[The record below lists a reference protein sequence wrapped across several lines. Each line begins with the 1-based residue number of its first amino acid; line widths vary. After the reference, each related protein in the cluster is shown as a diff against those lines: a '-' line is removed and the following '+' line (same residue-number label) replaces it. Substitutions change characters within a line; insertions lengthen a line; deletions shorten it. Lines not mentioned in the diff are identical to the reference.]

1 MAITQAELDQYL
13 KSIQSPS
20 DRNRE
25 KKRKKAVEQATIKSS
40 SITDVFASAAKE
52 ILDDAGQYISK
63 SPFGRGGMLD
73 VSKYVDTRPA
83 ITGLQALQSGV
94 AGLVSTPR
102 EIPRLAEAGYEYA
115 TGEDVDFDVLAGTGF
130 PTYQEAGE
138 FMSGYTGLPTELR
151 EDASTAEK
159 AMYYGIESL
168 PMFGGGGLRNLAM
181 RTAQGSAAGFGAEVN
196 PVLGMAI
203 GASPELPLTPSLPGA
218 SRKGFKETRI
228 DALDSDAQRLAEQ
241 SLTDFGIE
249 ETRGQILYRQ
259 ALAETN
265 PRRRTTKLAEAERVL
280 GLEEAGRRVDARKL
294 SPGVR
299 SNVELWKDA
308 DIKQAKQIEDAMRKI
323 VGAAEGRKKPAE
335 VSRRLATIYNGW
347 SKKRMK
353 ALRDANK
360 ADFDSLDPSIRFD
373 LEFLLP
379 EIDTLIDKYGLRVRV
394 NQAPANTILKIREQI
409 LSEKG
414 KLRQL
419 SPSEYQTILAELG
432 DIAWSGRIPGV
443 ADLDPGVAKTV
454 AGQMQRI
461 MKRGLDSM
469 AEADVP
475 DAKKLKDVRDRVAG
489 RFAALEDETSG
500 PLMEFF
506 KFDASARTPTEIVE
520 ALEYSATDP
529 DKIRIFASLVQ
540 QEHPSLWPEVKQ
552 ALFNREMR
560 KLSDSE
566 GNLDIIKLRQAKETL
581 LENELLFGDS
591 SASQG
596 LEEMDRLFTMM
607 EGIFKRIDPADLSA
621 TDLYKTMKLGS
632 EIGGSLGGPKARYVS
647 EAATKLAML
656 AKGGR
661 LPVEAAAEFATNTK
675 ARKVMVKILKGDAA
689 TLTPAEM
696 GILKNIVRLGKIQT
710 FASLPSIYFGRDED
724 AKQSIE
730 DATKAVQGM
739 FSGTNE

>member
-1 MAITQAELDQYL
+1 VTEAEYQELMGLYGPQ
-13 KSIQSPS
+13 
-20 DRNRE
+20 RNLQ
-25 KKRKKAVEQATIKSS
+25 KKKKAVEQSAVAGS

-52 ILDDAGQYISK
+52 ILDDAGGYLAK
-63 SPFGRGGMLD
+63 SAFGRGGMLD
-73 VSKYVDTRPA
+73 ISQYVDTRPA

-94 AGLVSTPR
+94 AGFASTPR

-138 FMSGYTGLPTELR
+138 FIGGYTGLPTELR
-151 EDASTAEK
+151 EDASAAEK

-168 PMFGGGGLRNLAM
+168 PMFGGGGLRGLAM

-196 PVLGMAI
+196 PALGMAI
-203 GASPELPLTPSLPGA
+203 GAAPELPLTPSIPGA
-218 SRKGFKETRI
+218 SRKGFKETRM
-228 DALDSDAQRLAEQ
+228 DALDSDAQRMAEQ
-241 SLTDFGIE
+241 SLSDFGIE

-265 PRRRTTKLAEAERVL
+265 QRRRTTKLAEAERVL

-308 DIKQAKQIEDAMRKI
+308 DIKQAKQIENAMRKI
-323 VGAAEGRKKPAE
+323 VGAAEGRKKPAD
-335 VSRRLATIYNGW
+335 VSRKLANIYNGW
-347 SKKRMK
+347 SKKRMQK
-353 ALRDANK
+353 LRKENK

-379 EIDTLIDKYGLRVRV
+379 EIDNLMEYYGLAKRVDNR
-394 NQAPANTILKIREQI
+394 PANTIMKIREQI
-409 LSEKG
+409 LTEQG
-414 KLRQL
+414 KLRKL
-419 SPSEYQTILAELG
+419 SPKEYQNILSDLG
-432 DIAWSGRIPGV
+432 RIAWSGRIEGV
-443 ADLDPGVAKTV
+443 ADLDPGTIKTV
-454 AGQMQRI
+454 AAKMQQI
-461 MKRGLDSM
+461 FKRGLDSM
-469 AEADVP
+469 AESDIP
-475 DAKKLKDVRDRVAG
+475 DAQKLKDVRDRVAG

-506 KFDASARTPTEIVE
+506 KFDAAPRTPLEIVE

-529 DKIRIFASLVQ
+529 DKIKIFASLVQ
-540 QEHPSLWPEVKQ
+540 QEHPTLWPEVKQ
-552 ALFNREMR
+552 ALFNREMA
-560 KLSDSE
+560 KLADTE
-566 GNLDIIKLRQAKETL
+566 GNLDIIKLRQAKENL
-581 LENELLFGDS
+581 LQNELLFGDG

-607 EGIFKRIDPADLSA
+607 EGIFKRIDPADLSS
-621 TDLYKTMKLGS
+621 TDLYKAMKLGS

-661 LPVEAAAEFATNTK
+661 LPVEAAAEFASNPK
-675 ARKVMVKILKGDAA
+675 ARKVMVKILKGEAA

-710 FASLPSIYFGRDED
+710 FAGLPSIYFGRDED

-739 FSGTNE
+739 FSGTKE

>member
-1 MAITQAELDQYL
+1 MAITQAELEQYL
-13 KSIQSPS
+13 KGLQSPT
-20 DRNRE
+20 DRRE
-25 KKRKKAVEQATIKSS
+25 DAKKKASKAAVRSASV
-40 SITDVFASAAKE
+40 TDVFASAAKE
-52 ILDDAGQYISK
+52 ILDDAGDFMSAT
-63 SPFGRGGMLD
+63 PFGRGGMLD
-73 VSKYVDTRPA
+73 VSRYLPTRPA

-94 AGLVSTPR
+94 AGFASTPR

-138 FMSGYTGLPTELR
+138 FISGVTGLPTELR

-159 AMYYGIESL
+159 AMFYGIESL
-168 PMFGGGGLRNLAM
+168 PMFGGGGLRNTIM

-196 PVLGMAI
+196 PALGMAI
-203 GASPELPLTPSLPGA
+203 GAAPELPLTPSIPGA
-218 SRKGFKETRI
+218 SRKGFKETRM
-228 DALDSDAQRLAEQ
+228 DALDSEAQKMAEQ

-259 ALAETN
+259 AMAETN
-265 PRRRTTKLAEAERVL
+265 QRRRTTKLAEAERVL
-280 GLEEAGRRVDARKL
+280 ALEEAGRRVDARNLK
-294 SPGVR
+294 PGVR
-299 SNVELWKDA
+299 SNVELWKDN

-335 VSRRLATIYNGW
+335 VSRKLAKVYNEW
-347 SKKRMK
+347 SKKRMQN
-353 ALRDANK
+353 LRQANS
-360 ADFDSLDPSIRFD
+360 ADFNALDPSTRFD

-379 EIDTLIDKYGLRVRV
+379 EIDQLIEYYGLGKRIDNR
-394 NQAPANTILKIREQI
+394 PANTIMKIREQI
-409 LSEKG
+409 LTEKG

-419 SPSEYQTILAELG
+419 NPKEYQNILSDLG
-432 DIAWSGRIPGV
+432 RIAWSGRIEGV
-443 ADLDPGVAKTV
+443 SDLDPGTIKTV
-454 AGQMQRI
+454 AARMQQI
-461 MKRGLDSM
+461 FSKGLDSM
-469 AEADVP
+469 SESGIT
-475 DAKKLKDVRDRVAG
+475 DAQKLKDVRNRVAG
-489 RFAALEDETSG
+489 RFAALKDETSG

-506 KFDASARTPTEIVE
+506 KFDAEPRTPLEIVE

-529 DKIRIFASLVQ
+529 DKIKIFASLIQ

-552 ALFNREMR
+552 ALFNREMA
-560 KLSDSE
+560 KLADTE
-566 GNLDIIKLRQAKETL
+566 GNLDIIKLRQAKENL
-581 LENELLFGDS
+581 LQNELLFGDS

-596 LEEMDRLFTMM
+596 LEEMDRLFAMM
-607 EGIFKRIDPADLSA
+607 DGIFKRIDPADLSA

-661 LPVEAAAEFATNTK
+661 LPVEAAAEFATNPQ

-696 GILKNIVRLGKIQT
+696 GVLKTLVGLGKIQT
-710 FASLPSIYFGRDED
+710 FAGLPSIYFGRDED
-724 AKQSIE
+724 SKQSIE
-730 DATKAVQGM
+730 DATEAVQGM

>member
-1 MAITQAELDQYL
+1 MTEAEYQELMGLYGPQRDSQ
-13 KSIQSPS
+13 KKKQMV
-20 DRNRE
+20 E
-25 KKRKKAVEQATIKSS
+25 KAAVAGS

-52 ILDDAGQYISK
+52 ILDDAGQYLSTT
-63 SPFGRGGMLD
+63 PFGRGGMFD
-73 VSKYVDTRPA
+73 VSKYIDTRPA

-94 AGLVSTPR
+94 AGLASTPR

-115 TGEDVDFDVLAGTGF
+115 TGQDVDFDVLAGTGL
-130 PTYQEAGE
+130 PTYQEAGQAI
-138 FMSGYTGLPTELR
+138 SGVTGLPTELR

-196 PVLGMAI
+196 PALGMAI
-203 GASPELPLTPSLPGA
+203 GMAPEVPLAPSIPGA
-218 SRKGFKETRI
+218 TRKGFKEARI
-228 DALDSDAQRLAEQ
+228 DALDSDAQKMAEQ
-241 SLTDFGIE
+241 SLSDFGIE

-280 GLEEAGRRVDARKL
+280 ALEEAGRRVDARKL

-308 DIKQAKQIEDAMRKI
+308 DIKQAKQVETAMRKI
-323 VGAAEGRKKPAE
+323 VGVEEGRKKPAE
-335 VSRRLATIYNGW
+335 VSRRLAKIYNEW

-353 ALRDANK
+353 ALRDANTK
-360 ADFDSLDPSIRFD
+360 DFNSLDPSIRFD

-379 EIDTLIDKYGLRVRV
+379 EIDLLIDKYGLRTRI
-394 NQAPANTILKIREQI
+394 NQGPANSILKIREQI

-414 KLRQL
+414 KLRKL
-419 SPSEYQTILAELG
+419 SPNEYQNILSELG

-443 ADLDPGVAKTV
+443 ADLDPGIAKIV
-454 AGQMQRI
+454 AGQMQEI
-461 MKRGLDSM
+461 MKKGLDSM
-469 AEADVP
+469 VEAGVQDSQ
-475 DAKKLKDVRDRVAG
+475 KLKDVRNRVAA
-489 RFAALEDETSG
+489 RFKALEDETSG

-506 KFDASARTPTEIVE
+506 KFDASSRTPLEVVE

-529 DKIRIFASLVQ
+529 DKIKIFASLVQ
-540 QEHPSLWPEVKQ
+540 QEYPSIWPEVKQ

-581 LENELLFGDS
+581 LENELLFGDV

-607 EGIFKRIDPADLSA
+607 EGIFKRIDPADLSSG
-621 TDLYKTMKLGS
+621 DLYKAMKLGS

-661 LPVEAAAEFATNTK
+661 LPVEAAAEFASNPK
-675 ARKVMVKILKGDAA
+675 ARRVMVKILKGDAA

-696 GILKNIVRLGKIQT
+696 GILKTLVRLGKIQT
-710 FASLPSIYFGRDED
+710 FAGLPSIYFARDED
-724 AKQSIE
+724 SKQSME

-739 FSGTNE
+739 FSGTKE